1 MKKPISLA
9 ALLLPITLL
18 TGCQSTTPYV
28 PTIVTNVVE
37 VEKNQTEIYNRTR
50 QWFSEYFVSGESVID
65 YEDPSSGTII
75 GKGIA
80 NIGTGPFG
88 LVDERINFTLR
99 VDTKDNKFKT
109 EYKINKHTNY
119 DSTNGVYDVFNV
131 TEERNQSAKK
141 KVESITSDLKNY
153 VAGGGVDW

>member
-1 MKKPISLA
+1 MASLFSTF
-9 ALLLPITLL
+9 LL
-18 TGCQSTTPYV
+18 GACQSTTPYV
-28 PTIVTNVVE
+28 PTVVTNVVE
-37 VEKNQTEIYNRTR
+37 VEKNQTEIYNRAR

-65 YEDPSSGTII
+65 YEDASSGTII

-88 LVDERINFTLR
+88 IVDEKINFTIR

-109 EYKINKHTNY
+109 EYTINKHTNY

-153 VAGGGVDW
+153 VAGGEVDW